1 MTKELKKERKL
12 NLNILINMS
21 KIILSIITVLTA
33 STLAS
38 KGISFMNFVFLF
50 FILIIE
56 IYSLLV
62 MYEF

>member
-12 NLNILINMS
+12 NLNILINIS
-21 KIILSIITVLTA
+21 KIILSIIIVLTA

>member
-12 NLNILINMS
+12 NLNILINIS

-50 FILIIE
+50 SILIIE